1 MATNIQRTFVMI
13 KPDAVQR
20 GLIGQVISRLE
31 AKGLKLVAARFV
43 RVDRALASRLY
54 EVHQGKQFYNS
65 LVAFITSSPVLAMVW
80 EGKNVIEV
88 VRKLMGKTDPMQ
100 AEPGTLRG
108 DFGLDIGMN
117 VIHGS
122 DSPES
127 AEHEIGIFFS
137 PQQIVEYKLD
147 VDRWVTEF

>member
-20 GLIGQVISRLE
+20 GLIGQAISRLE